1 MPHKNAT
8 GHKLPLTG
16 VRVIDAGQFIA
27 GPVCGALLADLG
39 ADVIR
44 IERPRGNADRYVTP
58 LDRSMPDV
66 GAMFAF
72 ANRNKRSLAVDFAA
86 GEGRDIF
93 ERLVRAS
100 DVVVANMPQRS
111 LEKLRLDRPALRKVN
126 PRIILSNITA
136 YGNEGPWGPR
146 PGFDGMAQAMS
157 GAMYLSGDGDEPRKS
172 YVHFVD
178 YYAGA
183 LAAVGV
189 LASLV
194 QRSSTGTGKS
204 VDTSL
209 LASSMMM
216 MNSVLAEEAVLR
228 TNRVGTGNRAQTGGP
243 ADVFE
248 TRDGKIII
256 QVLGNPKFAVFCKL
270 IGHESLASDPRF
282 ATDNLRGEN
291 SVLLNRYVQDWCA
304 DKTSAEC
311 VDRLNEAGLC
321 AAPVLS
327 PSQALEHP
335 QVREHSSR
343 HDIAYEEAGIEVP
356 VFLPI
361 SADGERLPP
370 SRPAP
375 RLGQDTRAIMAELGY
390 SSDETD
396 AFAASGIIAEAG
408 CG

>member
-1 MPHKNAT
+1 MPHENRT
-8 GHKLPLTG
+8 ESGLPLAG
-16 VRVIDAGQFIA
+16 LRVIDAGQFIA

-72 ANRNKRSLAVDFAA
+72 ANRNKRSLAIDFGDEAA
-86 GEGRDIF
+86 RGIV
-93 ERLVRAS
+93 ERLVGRS
-100 DVVVANMPQRS
+100 DVVVANMPQRT
-111 LEKLRLDRPALRKVN
+111 LEKLRLDLPQLRAIN
-126 PRIILSNITA
+126 PQIILSNITA
-136 YGNEGPWGPR
+136 YGNEGPWVGR
-146 PGFDGMAQAMS
+146 SGFDGMAQAMS
-157 GAMYLSGDGDEPRKS
+157 GAMHLSGEGGEPRKS

-183 LAAVGV
+183 LAAIGV

-194 QRSSTGTGKS
+194 ERSATGTGRK

-216 MNSVLAEEAVLR
+216 MNSVLAEEAVLQ

-243 ADVFE
+243 ADVFD
-248 TRDGKIII
+248 TSDGKIII
-256 QVLGNPKFAVFCKL
+256 QVLGNPKFALLCKL
-270 IGHESLASDPRF
+270 IGRESLASDPRF

-291 SVLLNRYVQDWCA
+291 SESLNEYVQEWCIGM
-304 DKTSAEC
+304 TSVEC

-321 AAPVLS
+321 AAPVLT
-327 PSQALEHP
+327 PLQALDHP
-335 QVREHSSR
+335 QVRNHSSR
-343 HDIAYEEAGIEVP
+343 HDVIYEKAGIEVP

-361 SADGERLPP
+361 STDDGRLPA

-375 RLGQDTRAIMAELGY
+375 RLGADSRSIMEELGY
-390 SSDETD
+390 SPAEIDE
-396 AFAASGIIAEAG
+396 FAESGIIAEAG